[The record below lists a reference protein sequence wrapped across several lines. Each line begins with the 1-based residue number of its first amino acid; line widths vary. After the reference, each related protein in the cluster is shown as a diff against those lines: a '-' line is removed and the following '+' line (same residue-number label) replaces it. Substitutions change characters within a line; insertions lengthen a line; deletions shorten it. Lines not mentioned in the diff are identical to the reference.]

1 MKKFCIIHIICFI
14 VCASICKAQ
23 SNQTNVIATKGDG
36 VYSILRNNG
45 FDPTQFYK
53 EFIELNKNK
62 LGPENKLYVGNT
74 YQLPIISESLNSLI
88 EEKSVKGDSI
98 TPTKTILELDV
109 NQVIEP
115 LFGKTHST
123 VIIENQK
130 LKGATYYL
138 VSGHGGPDPGAV
150 AKYNNK
156 IISED
161 EYAYDVTLRLAK
173 KLIAHGAEAHI
184 IIKDLDDGIRNA
196 KVLDIDHD
204 EVSYSDKKIP
214 QKQKARLKQR
224 TDEINKL
231 YRNHKGYRR
240 LIVTHVDSRSVG
252 KNIDVFFYH
261 HKFSKNGKRLAK
273 NIQNTFKKKYARYQP
288 NREYSGA
295 ISTRNLYMV
304 QNTLPAMTY
313 IELGN
318 IRNKKDQKRILDYE
332 NRDAMAKW
340 ITEGLVLDFKQE

>member
-1 MKKFCIIHIICFI
+1 MKKIYILLSIYFLVFTVICE
-14 VCASICKAQ
+14 AQ
-23 SNQTNVIATKGDG
+23 SSQKTVTAVKGDG
-36 VYSILRNNG
+36 IYSILRNNG

-53 EFIELNKNK
+53 EFIDLNKEK
-62 LGPENKLYVGNT
+62 LGPENKLYVGHD
-74 YQLPIISESLNSLI
+74 YRLPIINESLNALI
-88 EEKSVKGDSI
+88 EEKTIDSL
-98 TPTKTILELDV
+98 KTIPEKNVPPL

-115 LFGKTHST
+115 LLGKNHDT
-123 VIIENQK
+123 VTVESDK

-150 AKYNNK
+150 AKYNGK

-173 KLIAHGAEAHI
+173 KLIAHGAEVHI
-184 IIKDLDDGIRNA
+184 IIKDLNDGIRDA

-204 EVSYSDKKIP
+204 ELGYDNKAISRR
-214 QKQKARLKQR
+214 QKARLKQR
-224 TDEINKL
+224 TDIINNL
-231 YRNHKGYRR
+231 YKKHKGYRR

-261 HKFSKNGKRLAK
+261 HKLSKNGKRLAK

-288 NREYSGA
+288 NREYSGT
-295 ISTRNLYMV
+295 ISTRSLYMV

-318 IRNKKDQKRILDYE
+318 IRNKKDQKRILNYE

-340 ITEGLVLDFKQE
+340 ITEGLILDYEQE